1 MSLATLPRSRAPL
14 IVPKSP
20 ARSRVL
26 AAANELQRAVD
37 QLFEEAKQEAREKA
51 KRDEENDRR
60 VQAHLA
66 KTKARLATKGYR
78 IEISKKWL
86 EEFATDALDA
96 MSEQAKQ
103 AQSIGRNA
111 LANQLSN
118 RIDHLVAD
126 LQRLG
131 VMERPKEV
139 KS

>member
-1 MSLATLPRSRAPL
+1 MSLATITRAPL

-26 AAANELQRAVD
+26 AAAAELQRAVD
-37 QLFEEAKQEAREKA
+37 QLFEEAREQARERA
-51 KRDEENDRR
+51 KRDEENERAAQAR
-60 VQAHLA
+60 VARA
-66 KTKARLATKGYR
+66 KARLVTKEYR
-78 IEISKKWL
+78 IEISRKWL
-86 EEFATDALDA
+86 EEFAQDALDV
-96 MSEQAKQ
+96 MGEQA
-103 AQSIGRNA
+103 ATARSNGRNA
-111 LANQLSN
+111 LANQLSD